1 MKLVAAK
8 CPSCGANIKVDRSL
22 KFTKC
27 EYCDTE
33 IMVEE
38 AVENLLKV
46 ELKDSPTLDNYLKLG
61 NRYFENQEFEEAYK
75 VYSKAEEIDPD
86 NPIVVLR
93 RGLCRTLITD
103 YNVLDINSSING
115 MKTAYSLM
123 KKMKISRDEINNC
136 INDTGTTLY
145 ITKKYIVDVYNHNK
159 LNKEQTKGYINRL
172 EACLDG
178 YIYLDSI
185 AEGDKDLDNR
195 IVSSIIEII
204 DIILGNTNDTKY
216 QLSSSYINELR
227 EKKKTYM
234 ARRGEASGHM
244 EKFTPKE
251 KVVGVESKKNIFW
264 DILCYL
270 MIAFLFIMFLGSIFN
285 GEKLYLIMVWL
296 MTIISFIPQLK
307 RFLMKKFGSSM
318 GPIVLIG
325 RIVFVILCFIILVN
339 SPSKFENTF
348 KGEDGT
354 EITLKEGKVTIKTG
368 DTEIHGTYQWESK
381 DNDYYI
387 HVKGDNVDE
396 NLEYRYRSN
405 EDGGSLC
412 LLENN
417 ECTTIYL
424 PVN

>member
-75 VYSKAEEIDPD
+75 IYSKAEEIDPD

-159 LNKEQTKGYINRL
+159 
-172 EACLDG
+172 
-178 YIYLDSI
+178 
-185 AEGDKDLDNR
+185 
-195 IVSSIIEII
+195 
-204 DIILGNTNDTKY
+204 
-216 QLSSSYINELR
+216 
-227 EKKKTYM
+227 
-234 ARRGEASGHM
+234 
-244 EKFTPKE
+244 
-251 KVVGVESKKNIFW
+251 
-264 DILCYL
+264 
-270 MIAFLFIMFLGSIFN
+270 
-285 GEKLYLIMVWL
+285 
-296 MTIISFIPQLK
+296 
-307 RFLMKKFGSSM
+307 
-318 GPIVLIG
+318 
-325 RIVFVILCFIILVN
+325 
-339 SPSKFENTF
+339 
-348 KGEDGT
+348 
-354 EITLKEGKVTIKTG
+354 
-368 DTEIHGTYQWESK
+368 
-381 DNDYYI
+381 
-387 HVKGDNVDE
+387 
-396 NLEYRYRSN
+396 
-405 EDGGSLC
+405 
-412 LLENN
+412 
-417 ECTTIYL
+417 
-424 PVN
+424 

>member
-75 VYSKAEEIDPD
+75 IYSKAEEIDPD

-159 LNKEQTKGYINRL
+159 LNKEQTKGYIERL
-172 EACLDG
+172 EACLEG
-178 YIYLDSI
+178 YVYLDSI
-185 AEGDKDLDNR
+185 AEGDKALENR

-204 DIILGNTNDTKY
+204 DITNDNGVYIFSIEHVNLAGGKY
-216 QLSSSYINELR
+216 FISLQ
-227 EKKKTYM
+227 M
-234 ARRGEASGHM
+234 
-244 EKFTPKE
+244 
-251 KVVGVESKKNIFW
+251 NI
-264 DILCYL
+264 ILDKDN
-270 MIAFLFIMFLGSIFN
+270 ADTN
-285 GEKLYLIMVWL
+285 GEMSDALWHIIDF
-296 MTIISFIPQLK
+296 TI
-307 RFLMKKFGSSM
+307 
-318 GPIVLIG
+318 
-325 RIVFVILCFIILVN
+325 
-339 SPSKFENTF
+339 
-348 KGEDGT
+348 
-354 EITLKEGKVTIKTG
+354 
-368 DTEIHGTYQWESK
+368 SK
-381 DNDYYI
+381 DN
-387 HVKGDNVDE
+387 
-396 NLEYRYRSN
+396 
-405 EDGGSLC
+405 
-412 LLENN
+412 LLSAGITAMNN
-417 ECTTIYL
+417 QWDTIEER
-424 PVN
+424 